1 MVFILDI
8 FDLKDLVYFIIRVP
22 DTTDTSVTRVLLND
36 TSATRVKNFDLNN
49 DISENVF
56 SHPYISYMANERLQG
71 EEQIEKKFSIKIT
84 LCETNNV
91 PFRKN

>member
-49 DISENVF
+49 DTSQNVF
-56 SHPYISYMANERLQG
+56 SHLYISYMANERLQG

-91 PFRKN
+91 PFSKN